1 MSSRSLSPA
10 LLLVILVAGLC
21 LADLARGEQ
30 FTVSTFGDSL
40 TAGYPYWSGDGNGC
54 VPPCG
59 GYQPPL
65 QTKLRATDRDAL
77 VRNYGK
83 GGEGTGG
90 GVSRIDAV
98 ITSSTPRYILLME
111 GTNELYW
118 GSAHTVRDNL
128 GYMIDKARARG
139 VLPVLGTI
147 TPDPRYPEKNIPGAN
162 KLLRDLAQK
171 KKVALADHYSA
182 LIGNW
187 SNLCTS
193 DRMHPNRTG
202 YSIMAQTSADAMT
215 ETDQLAAPLPAKTPP
230 LTPILMFLLDE

>member
-1 MSSRSLSPA
+1 
-10 LLLVILVAGLC
+10 
-21 LADLARGEQ
+21 
-30 FTVSTFGDSL
+30 
-40 TAGYPYWSGDGNGC
+40 
-54 VPPCG
+54 
-59 GYQPPL
+59 
-65 QTKLRATDRDAL
+65 
-77 VRNYGK
+77 
-83 GGEGTGG
+83 
-90 GVSRIDAV
+90 
-98 ITSSTPRYILLME
+98 
-111 GTNELYW
+111 
-118 GSAHTVRDNL
+118 
-128 GYMIDKARARG
+128 MIDKARARG

-202 YSIMAQTSADAMT
+202 YSIMAQTWADAMT

-230 LTPILMFLLDE
+230 LTPILMLLLDE